1 MLRDDVIEYSL
12 DTHHS
17 EEEGTKKRKK
27 IVFVTLLLTAITIF
41 EVIVGSTIHQDSPSW
56 WLVKLLFI
64 GLTLLKAGYI
74 VLSFM
79 HLGDEKKSLKWVI
92 LAPYAVFIS
101 YLLFISVTEATAVG
115 DAWTDHKV
123 DGIDI
128 KAESLKKK

>member
-17 EEEGTKKRKK
+17 EEEGVKKRKK
-27 IVFVTLLLTAITIF
+27 IIFVTLLLTVITAV
-41 EVIVGSTIHQDSPSW
+41 EVVIGSTIKQTSDYW
-56 WLVKLLFI
+56 TIVKLLFI
-64 GLTLLKAGYI
+64 GLTLLKAAYI

-79 HLGDEKKSLKWVI
+79 HLGDERKSLKWVI

-101 YLLFISVTEATAVG
+101 YLLFISITEATAVG

-123 DGIDI
+123 DGIVI
-128 KAESLKKK
+128 KVKK